1 MDTFLVTGGTG
12 NIGTAFVAAL
22 ASDAR
27 APRIRVA
34 TRDPAS
40 KSSALVRSL
49 NPDTVTP
56 VAFDVDAPASMA
68 AALEGVTRL
77 FVIAPFV
84 SDMRAWHEKVA
95 AAVKAAGSVQHLVKV
110 SVTGAR
116 APTTDPPPGR
126 IPLSHWQGEEA
137 LRGAGVPA
145 TMLRPTMFMQHF
157 LNVPGLYTARSD
169 RFYLPT
175 GEAKVA
181 WLDCRDIAAVAA
193 GLLSLP
199 ESERAPLAGQAF
211 ELTGPRAH
219 TAAEIAT
226 ILSLAAKRTIAHVDG
241 LDAFVAHCKE
251 IGASDMV
258 KGIYGEAAGGWFGA
272 VDDAIAVR
280 VLGRHTRSF
289 TGFAIDHAAY
299 VGGAAAE

>member
-34 TRDPAS
+34 TRDPTS

-95 AAVKAAGSVQHLVKV
+95 TAVKAAGSVQHLVKV

-116 APTTDPPPGR
+116 APTSDPPPGR

-137 LRGAGVPA
+137 LRATGVPA

-157 LNVPGLYTARSD
+157 LNVPGLYTARND

-175 GEAKVA
+175 GDAKVA

-199 ESERAPLAGQAF
+199 EAERSPLAGQAF
-211 ELTGPRAH
+211 ELTGPRGH

-226 ILSLAAKRTIAHVDG
+226 ILSLAAKRTITHVDG
-241 LDAFVAHCKE
+241 ADAFVAHCRE

-289 TGFAIDHAAY
+289 TGFAIDHAAHF
-299 VGGAAAE
+299 GGAAE

>member
-56 VAFDVDAPASMA
+56 VAFDVDAPASML
-68 AALEGVTRL
+68 AALEGVTKL

-95 AAVKAAGSVQHLVKV
+95 AAVKAAGSVEHLVKV

-116 APTTDPPPGR
+116 APSSEPPPGR

-137 LRGAGVPA
+137 LRAVGVPA

-157 LNVPGLYTARSD
+157 LNVPGLYTARAD

-175 GEAKVA
+175 GDAKVA

-299 VGGAAAE
+299 FGGAAAE